1 MATMTSLER
10 TLAREREALLGT
22 IAWLSEAALDQEGV
36 IGARSIKDVLA
47 HLAVHE
53 RAVVCALR
61 QLLTAGA
68 SSWSERTSVEEC
80 TSVDLHIARREAL
93 SPTEQ
98 VLELERVRSDLLH
111 LLAGLDD
118 KTLTGRGPWG
128 EEHGTLA
135 EYILTA
141 VCGHECEHHAAI
153 RHAIHRIGVV
163 EEYGPGARLSR
174 GLAPTHA

>member
-36 IGARSIKDVLA
+36 IGARSI
-47 HLAVHE
+47 
-53 RAVVCALR
+53 VCALR

-80 TSVDLHIARREAL
+80 TSVELHIARQEAL

-98 VLELERVRSDLLH
+98 VLELERVRSDLLR

-128 EEHGTLA
+128 EGHGTLA

-141 VCGHECEHHAAI
+141 VYGHEREHHAAI